1 MDRRSIPRRPSRR
14 PSASPGA
21 LWRRLRHD
29 RRSRPVLA
37 LALITV
43 ALMGVQAERQRADAV
58 RGAWSPTTTVWV
70 SDRELDAGHLLSEG
84 DVELR
89 ALPPAAIPVDA
100 AIEPPWGRRLV
111 VSIGR
116 GEILREARLDATGS
130 SAAGSRVGPRRGA
143 VSLTAPAPHLEPGDR
158 VDLYR
163 LLDGRVVASGAEVIA
178 VVDERPLVAVGRAEL
193 GAVVEAFTTGDVVPV
208 LVS

>member
-1 MDRRSIPRRPSRR
+1 M
-14 PSASPGA
+14 
-21 LWRRLRHD
+21 
-29 RRSRPVLA
+29 
-37 LALITV
+37 
-43 ALMGVQAERQRADAV
+43 
-58 RGAWSPTTTVWV
+58 WV
-70 SDRELDAGHLLSEG
+70 SDRDLGAGHLLSED
-84 DVELR
+84 DVELLT
-89 ALPPAAIPVDA
+89 LPPAAVPSDA
-100 AIEPPWGRRLV
+100 IIEPPWGRRLV

-116 GEILREARLDATGS
+116 GEILREARLDTTGS
-130 SAAGSRVGPRRGA
+130 SAVGSRVGPQRGA

-178 VVDERPLVAVGRAEL
+178 VVDGTPLVAVGRAEL